1 MFGPCERSSSGLI
14 VVLINSS
21 SSLPDMIS
29 RHLVRSSVSAFI
41 ALFLVFLFPA
51 CWAGSLARAAASS
64 LPTSASSN
72 TNEEHQEREEHD
84 EHGDTDLALGA
95 RLGQL
100 TSQRPRTVARVPL
113 AAYRSRLIPDRLIP
127 TRHPLQLSTR
137 RLI

>member
-1 MFGPCERSSSGLI
+1 
-14 VVLINSS
+14 
-21 SSLPDMIS
+21 MIS

-72 TNEEHQEREEHD
+72 TNEEHQEREEHNEHD

-100 TSQRPRTVARVPL
+100 TSQRSRTVARVPL